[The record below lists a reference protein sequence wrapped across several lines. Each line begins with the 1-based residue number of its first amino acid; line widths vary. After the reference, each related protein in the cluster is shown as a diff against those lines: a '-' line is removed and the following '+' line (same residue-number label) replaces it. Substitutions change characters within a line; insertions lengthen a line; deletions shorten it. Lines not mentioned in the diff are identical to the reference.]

1 MSGLDAYMRES
12 GEMVNRLGFMSE
24 EYSKFRAWWQQNMD
38 RATEAEVKRMAADI
52 WRQSGRR

>member
-1 MSGLDAYMRES
+1 MRES

-24 EYSKFRAWWQQNMD
+24 EYSKLRAWWQQNMD
-38 RATEAEVKRMAADI
+38 RATEAEVRRMAADI